1 MDLQN
6 KCPWVKK
13 QTHLRPENNWLL
25 SEISQKRK
33 VNDSIVLQCLPR
45 PFPRIGDYNLW
56 SKSHCEIT
64 SDWLISSFLYFVS
77 LCAQLRTWKRWEF
90 HWGQGRKLLNLSKK
104 EQLSRWAFNRLC
116 LSVTSVVFNRKK
128 MFWNGLVQPE
138 LRIQHLI
145 YSKMFHYSVPYW
157 TQPSDG

>member
-13 QTHLRPENNWLL
+13 THLRPENNRLL

-33 VNDSIVLQCLPR
+33 VNDSIVLQCFPR

-64 SDWLISSFLYFVS
+64 SD
-77 LCAQLRTWKRWEF
+77 
-90 HWGQGRKLLNLSKK
+90 
-104 EQLSRWAFNRLC
+104 
-116 LSVTSVVFNRKK
+116 
-128 MFWNGLVQPE
+128 
-138 LRIQHLI
+138 
-145 YSKMFHYSVPYW
+145 
-157 TQPSDG
+157 